1 MDKKTDLSIQVGKR
15 IRALRQE
22 QGITVER
29 LAEAA
34 DISVQYM
41 SEIERGK
48 KNMTIPILKN
58 MVEALHTSADY
69 LLFGTTE
76 LDPACDIVSRRLAE
90 LIPVERDMVARC
102 LLAMTRILE
111 DLGLERE

>member
-48 KNMTIPILKN
+48 KT
-58 MVEALHTSADY
+58 
-69 LLFGTTE
+69 
-76 LDPACDIVSRRLAE
+76 
-90 LIPVERDMVARC
+90 
-102 LLAMTRILE
+102 
-111 DLGLERE
+111 

>member
-76 LDPACDIVSRRLAE
+76 LDPASDIVSRRLAE